1 MGVQNFINAGQ
12 AAANNAV
19 KNITALRRNAPKY
32 EEISKESIEARAD
45 MKSAAMLANAKVA
58 KAGIQEYARNQQ
70 VANNERAKEKIRG
83 IKKNARMAGGLAQ
96 LAATGAML
104 PSMMKKQE
112 ADNSISSLMAKRL
125 EALRAKKGQPDTKVD
140 TGPDAVT
147 QDLQSQITELEG
159 KIGSGGSSG
168 SSSSTDT
175 STGSS
180 GSSKPM
186 KSSGNLKMDYMTKL
200 TNAGMSDVQA
210 AATVGHMMVET
221 GGFKHMEELSPNAY
235 GTKGYGHLQ
244 WTDTGSGGGRRTDFM
259 NWSKKNGLDPQSFE
273 ANSGFLVHEMTTN
286 FNGSWTGGGS
296 FEGLKGLNTLEEAS
310 GYLQSNFIRP
320 HKDYAHTDRRLS
332 EGHTALKEWRALQ
345 GQS

>member
-19 KNITALRRNAPKY
+19 KNIAALRRNAPKY

-112 ADNSISSLMAKRL
+112 ADNSTSALLQKRL
-125 EALRAKKGQPDTKVD
+125 EQLRSQKGRPDPGAGGGDDPVMKDLQAQLAELNGKTYDIPDGGSGSGSGDTK
-140 TGPDAVT
+140 
-147 QDLQSQITELEG
+147 
-159 KIGSGGSSG
+159 SGGG
-168 SSSSTDT
+168 ST
-175 STGSS
+175 
-180 GSSKPM
+180 KPM
-186 KSSGNLKMDYMTKL
+186 ESSGNLKMDYMTKL

-221 GGFKHMEELSPNAY
+221 GGFKHMEELAPNSY